1 MPHKTILFA
10 DDSDV
15 LRDYMRSVLESEGM
29 SIVVTEDGVAALKLA
44 RERRPD
50 AIVLDLLMPR
60 LDGLSALL
68 QLKSD
73 EATRGIP
80 VMLISGMGD
89 EAARLAEAYG
99 AVEFLAKPFRVN
111 DLVAALRR
119 LLASAP
125 AAVPQGS

>member
-1 MPHKTILFA
+1 MPLKTILFA

-29 SIVVTEDGVAALKLA
+29 SILATEDGLAAVKLA

-73 EATRGIP
+73 EATQAIP
-80 VMLISGMGD
+80 VMLISGAGE
-89 EAARLAEAYG
+89 EAARLALAYG

-111 DLVAALRR
+111 DLVAALHR
-119 LLASAP
+119 LLDRATVRPAP
-125 AAVPQGS
+125 VP